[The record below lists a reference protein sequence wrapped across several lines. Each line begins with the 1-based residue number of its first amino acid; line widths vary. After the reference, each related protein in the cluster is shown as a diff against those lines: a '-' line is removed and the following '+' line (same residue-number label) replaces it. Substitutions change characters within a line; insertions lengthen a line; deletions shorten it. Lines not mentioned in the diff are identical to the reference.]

1 MKRLLTILLCAVLV
15 LSVFSACGET
25 VPGES
30 SGTDVTSSGTS
41 KNAAEILSELV
52 TVHSFEEFEPCD
64 HSGKKLLSDSYTYTV
79 HPDSTG
85 EINSMVTRTYRV
97 LNKGCLARLDL
108 DSVLGNTVKE
118 DESYILGRCLFNDES
133 KALMPLCFD
142 VTCDHRSH
150 DCFSRA
156 TAAHDKADMCYVF
169 SDNIV
174 SVDESRGK
182 LLVTYYAFDGTVV
195 NEVVFDMKTLPLPQ
209 GIECENFSMGRR
221 TSCRYG
227 DKLYV
232 DVANYNSIDALA
244 FEDDPSVGERLFHWI
259 LCVDVPTGDIH
270 PVARFRVSHPY
281 ESSVD
286 FLDCDGERIACSFDG
301 LTLYTTDLTTGVTE
315 SVDIDALVSRVIR
328 ENPALSGGEMCDLDP
343 LKGILTL
350 AYGDGTHDRKYV
362 DLETFERVELSRA
375 EILALE
381 NSKVVFHEGETYYL
395 ELDQT
400 EDPVYEL
407 INAETGE
414 VISGRFGDKAVLLRE
429 GEEDCNFIGPYVS
442 NSGVIFGLNIVTRHG
457 LRPVTNTEVRV
468 VNGVEVFY
476 RTPIRY
482 VYYELSD
489 LADGGDATP
498 WVFDPETGVFE
509 KQ

>member
-1 MKRLLTILLCAVLV
+1 MTIR
-15 LSVFSACGET
+15 
-25 VPGES
+25 
-30 SGTDVTSSGTS
+30 
-41 KNAAEILSELV
+41 
-52 TVHSFEEFEPCD
+52 
-64 HSGKKLLSDSYTYTV
+64 GKKLLSDSYTYTV

-85 EINSMVTRTYRV
+85 EINTMVTRTYRV

-133 KALMPLCFD
+133 KALMPLCFE
-142 VTCDHRSH
+142 VTCDHRGH

-156 TAAHDKADMCYVF
+156 TAAYDKADMCYVF

-174 SVDESRGK
+174 SVDEDHRGK

-195 NEVVFDMKTLPLPQ
+195 NEFVFDMKTLPLPQ
-209 GIECENFSMGRR
+209 GIECENFSMGIR

-232 DVANYNSIDALA
+232 DVASYNSIDALA
-244 FEDDPSVGERLFHWI
+244 FETDPSVGERLFHWI
-259 LCVDVPTGDIH
+259 LCVDVPTGDFH

-281 ESSVD
+281 EFSVD

-328 ENPALSGGEMCDLDP
+328 ESPALSGGKMSDLDP

-350 AYGDGTHDRKYV
+350 KYGDGTHNRKYV
-362 DLETFERVELSRA
+362 DLETFEQVELSRA
-375 EILALE
+375 EILALK
-381 NSKVVFHEGETYYL
+381 NSRVVFHEGETYYL
-395 ELDQT
+395 ELDHT

-414 VISGRFGDKAVLLRE
+414 VISGSFGDKAVLLRE
-429 GEEDCNFIGPYVS
+429 GEVDCGFIGTYVS
-442 NSGVIFGLNIVTRHG
+442 NSGVIFGLNIVTMHG
-457 LRPVTNTEVRV
+457 LEPVTNTEVRV

-498 WVFDPETGVFE
+498 WVFDPETGFFE